1 MPLPGSS
8 DLHVNVPLT
17 NVSVAYIQSS
27 DAFIATKVFPK
38 VPVEKRSDVFW
49 KYSKSDWRRTDAKK
63 RAPGTESAGVGWN
76 YDTDTYYCD
85 VFAVHKDVE
94 DQVRANADSNFNLDS
109 DATRFCTNQLLLRRD
124 LDWTARYFKTGVWAK
139 EYTGIASGVP
149 TSSQFLQWDLA
160 ASDPLSDQT
169 GWELD
174 FHLLTGFDFSF
185 MVLGAKVWKALK
197 NHPAILDRVKYTQKG
212 VVTKDLVASFFDI
225 PPGKLMIAYATQA
238 LGPQIN
244 DARTQDAA
252 ATYEFIVEP
261 TGMLLG
267 YAPASPS
274 ILTPS
279 AGYTFNWKGYLAGNS
294 EGIKTKQFRMEHLG
308 SDRVESEMTYDHKIV
323 STDCG
328 VFVNDVVAA

>member
-8 DLHVNVPLT
+8 DLHINAPLT
-17 NVSVAYIQSS
+17 NVSVAYLQSS
-27 DAFIATKVFPK
+27 SDFIATRIFPK
-38 VPVEKRSDVFW
+38 VPVNKRSDIFW

-76 YDTDTYYCD
+76 YLTDTYYCD
-85 VFAVHKDVE
+85 VFAVHKDIE

-124 LDWTARYFKTGVWAK
+124 LDWTAKYFKTGVWAT
-139 EYTGIASGVP
+139 EYTGVASGA
-149 TSSQFLQWDLA
+149 TGTQFLQWDQA

-169 GWELD
+169 DWALS
-174 FHLLTGFDFSF
+174 FRQLTGFDFTF

-197 NHPAILDRVKYTQKG
+197 NHPAILDRVKYTQRG

-225 PPGKLMIAYATQA
+225 PPGKLVVAYATQA
-238 LGPQIN
+238 LGAAIN
-244 DARTQDAA
+244 DAALQDAGA
-252 ATYEFIVEP
+252 SYEFIVPP

-267 YAPASPS
+267 FAPPSPS
-274 ILTPS
+274 LLTPS
-279 AGYTFNWKGYLAGNS
+279 AGYTFTWKGYLAGNA
-294 EGIKTKQFRMEHLG
+294 EGLRMKQFRMEHLG
-308 SDRVESEMTYDHKIV
+308 SDRLEAEMTYDHKIV

-328 VFVNDVVAA
+328 VWLNTVVAA